1 MRSMGV
7 GLTMTQEGD
16 PLTSKLQSALTQAGN
31 SSICLIQ
38 FGFNL

>member
-1 MRSMGV
+1 MGSMVV
-7 GLTMTQEGD
+7 GLTMTQKGN

-38 FGFNL
+38 FRFNL